1 MSETQ
6 PWKFFALHG
15 MNFQFLELNFQ
26 FLEGNFKMSEPCV
39 YLLRY
44 REINQTFLLYNNAQD
59 NGLLDRA
66 IRCLEIAKSYVIHN
80 PVRFQQAFPTTAG
93 RIAEK
98 ASYLLDEIRKYIFF
112 EGSPDI
118 IAVLNE
124 FAE

>member
-1 MSETQ
+1 ME
-6 PWKFFALHG
+6 HCV
-15 MNFQFLELNFQ
+15 E
-26 FLEGNFKMSEPCV
+26 EENFKQTFFQAV
-39 YLLRY
+39 KLFLYLLRY